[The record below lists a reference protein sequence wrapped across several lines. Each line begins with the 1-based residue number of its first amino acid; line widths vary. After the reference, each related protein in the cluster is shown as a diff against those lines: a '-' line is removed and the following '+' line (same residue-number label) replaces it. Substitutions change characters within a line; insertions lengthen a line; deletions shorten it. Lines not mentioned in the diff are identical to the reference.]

1 MVMKLVMSIVHNE
14 DARSLVDG
22 LMQKG
27 YRATL
32 ISTTGGFLREGN
44 ATVFVGVEN
53 HQVDEVLKTIK
64 KNCHTRTQYINP
76 LPPIMEPG
84 EMFVP
89 SPVEVEVGGA
99 TVFVLDVDQFH
110 RY

>member
-1 MVMKLVMSIVHNE
+1 MKLVMSIVHHD
-14 DARSLVDG
+14 DARPLVDK
-22 LMQKG
+22 LLQRG
-27 YRATL
+27 YRAT
-32 ISTTGGFLREGN
+32 ITSTTGGFLREGN
-44 ATVFVGVEN
+44 STVFVGVEDELVE
-53 HQVDEVLKTIK
+53 QVLAIIK

-89 SPVEVEVGGA
+89 TPIEVEVGGA

>member
-1 MVMKLVMSIVHNE
+1 MKLVISIIHR
-14 DARSLVDG
+14 DDSRPLVDN
-22 LMQKG
+22 LLKQG
-27 YRATL
+27 YRATI
-32 ISTTGGFLREGN
+32 ISTTGGFLKEGN
-44 ATVFVGVEN
+44 ATVVIGVED
-53 HQVDEVLKTIK
+53 HRLDDLLGIIQR
-64 KNCHTRTQYINP
+64 NCRTRTQHINP

-99 TVFVLDVDQFH
+99 TVFVLDVAQFY

>member
-1 MVMKLVMSIVHNE
+1 MKLVISIVHHDDSRTLT
-14 DARSLVDG
+14 DAL
-22 LMQKG
+22 LQHG
-27 YRATL
+27 YRATV

-44 ATVFVGVEN
+44 ATVFVGVDDDN
-53 HQVDEVLKTIK
+53 LDAVLNIVRQ
-64 KNCHTRTQYINP
+64 NCRTRSQHINP

-89 SPVEVEVGGA
+89 APIEVEVGGA
-99 TVFVLDVDQFH
+99 TVFVLDVAQFH